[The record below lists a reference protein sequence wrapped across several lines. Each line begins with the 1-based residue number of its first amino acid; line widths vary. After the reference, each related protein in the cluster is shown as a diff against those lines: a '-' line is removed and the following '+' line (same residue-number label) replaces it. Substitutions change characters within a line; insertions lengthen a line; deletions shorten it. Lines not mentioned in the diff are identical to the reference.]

1 MTFFRANL
9 TTLILLPPLLL
20 AACSLPGPA
29 TGPEPKLPVAWKNA
43 GDFPV
48 AAPTK
53 DLERWWSRF
62 EDPTLN
68 RVIARSLHNSPDMA
82 TSAARVREARA
93 RRAAQ
98 RATLFPNLDGNASAS
113 SRSTRS
119 DSADSNSRSYSA
131 GLSASWDADLFGRNR
146 SSLEVAAANLGAAE
160 ENLHSVEAGLAA
172 EVATVYTILRA
183 NEARLSVLKRNIAT
197 REQTAQLAAWRLKA
211 GEADSLEYNQAQSSL
226 ESAKAGVPALEQA
239 IAQGRNALALL
250 AGDNPGSL
258 DATLAAGRGIPYPS
272 RALAIGI
279 PADILRQR
287 PDVRV
292 AGYQVLAAAAA
303 TQAAN
308 ADRFPSLNL
317 SGSLGINALGASRIF
332 NPETTTASII
342 AGLSAPIFDAGRLRA
357 NLEAST
363 AQLDQTIE
371 GYRSSVLLALSETEN
386 ALIACRRT
394 AERLTT
400 LEEATRLAREADDLA
415 QKRYQA
421 GVIDFTDVLDT
432 QRSLLALEDS
442 LLNTSTDRTTAY
454 IRLYQALG
462 GGWSS

>member
-1 MTFFRANL
+1 LPSASRRISSANAP
-9 TTLILLPPLLL
+9 T
-20 AACSLPGPA
+20 CGSPA
-29 TGPEPKLPVAWKNA
+29 TRYSPPP
-43 GDFPV
+43 PPPRP
-48 AAPTK
+48 PT
-53 DLERWWSRF
+53 
-62 EDPTLN
+62 PT
-68 RVIARSLHNSPDMA
+68 ASP
-82 TSAARVREARA
+82 R
-93 RRAAQ
+93 
-98 RATLFPNLDGNASAS
+98 
-113 SRSTRS
+113 
-119 DSADSNSRSYSA
+119 
-131 GLSASWDADLFGRNR
+131 
-146 SSLEVAAANLGAAE
+146 
-160 ENLHSVEAGLAA
+160 
-172 EVATVYTILRA
+172 
-183 NEARLSVLKRNIAT
+183 
-197 REQTAQLAAWRLKA
+197 
-211 GEADSLEYNQAQSSL
+211 
-226 ESAKAGVPALEQA
+226 
-239 IAQGRNALALL
+239 
-250 AGDNPGSL
+250 
-258 DATLAAGRGIPYPS
+258 
-272 RALAIGI
+272 
-279 PADILRQR
+279 
-287 PDVRV
+287 
-292 AGYQVLAAAAA
+292 
-303 TQAAN
+303 
-308 ADRFPSLNL
+308 
-317 SGSLGINALGASRIF
+317 SRIF